1 VFVAYPYSFSRNDY
15 RESFAAVGEEFGV
28 TFLYAD
34 EQITNK
40 QILDKIRGMIEQSTF
55 SIFF

>member
-1 VFVAYPYSFSRNDY
+1 MAYPYSFSRNDY